1 VARARVP
8 AFASL
13 ARVVAVAV
21 PPLAAAVVAVASLA
35 AAVVAVTSLALATW
49 APLAAFE
56 VHDGVASIACCSCL
70 RINGCSSQCRLHVLS
85 STDENER
92 G

>member
-1 VARARVP
+1 
-8 AFASL
+8 
-13 ARVVAVAV
+13 V

-35 AAVVAVTSLALATW
+35 AAVVAVTSLALATR